1 MIEVQTALLCGCG
14 CGQPT
19 TKARNGSY
27 NQFCLGHNTKH
38 SKASQPSKNSHPGC
52 FQPGNTFGTGRPQG
66 SKNSVTVASENLL
79 EGEAEALTRKL
90 IDLALDGNVAC
101 LRHAIDRIHPVKRS
115 APIRLK
121 GMPEVSDIESAAMA
135 SGYLLQQVRDGV
147 VSPIDA
153 EVVSRLIDKYISATK
168 WTDIE
173 KELHELQARIDG
185 KPVGNSVG

>member
-1 MIEVQTALLCGCG
+1 MSNVQAAPLCACG
-14 CGQPT
+14 CGQT
-19 TKARNGSY
+19 TSQARSGRY
-27 NQFCLGHNTKH
+27 NRYRHGHN
-38 SKASQPSKNSHPGC
+38 SKSPDNTSKWRAGQS
-52 FQPGNTFGTGRPQG
+52 GNPAGRPHG
-66 SKNSVTVASENLL
+66 SKNNVTVASENLL
-79 EGEAEALTRKL
+79 EGEGEALTRKL

-115 APIRLK
+115 ALIRLE
-121 GMPEVSDIESAAMA
+121 GMPEVSDIASAAEA

-173 KELHELQARIDG
+173 KELHELQARLDAGG
-185 KPVGNSVG
+185 KGSLG